1 MEEALALTNEPDNS
15 LKLLLG
21 FVDLKVLVP
30 VQPHGVLA
38 TTEAYEHAAPEKLE
52 LLAKGIVAA
61 SKRLNESFEAFLQ
74 TFEHYVS
81 VKLAP
86 KEIEQIWL
94 QERQSKGFAIDG
106 EMSKDHWNKQLK
118 AFASLNPSLPSIQ
131 FDEVLTT
138 KFVDRAVTVTK

>member
-1 MEEALALTNEPDNS
+1 
-15 LKLLLG
+15 
-21 FVDLKVLVP
+21 
-30 VQPHGVLA
+30 
-38 TTEAYEHAAPEKLE
+38 
-52 LLAKGIVAA
+52 
-61 SKRLNESFEAFLQ
+61 
-74 TFEHYVS
+74 FEHYVS

-118 AFASLNPSLPSIQ
+118 AFALLNPSLPSIQ